1 MALHPEIYL
10 PEVKNLELI
19 AKRLV
24 KGYIIGKHK
33 SPNHGFA
40 VEFAEHKQY
49 NMGDPLRHVDWKL
62 FAKSKRMYSKK
73 YEQETNMRAHIAID
87 ISSSMTFSKNERELS
102 KLDYA
107 LISSSAFLHIL
118 QNQVDAV
125 SLTLFDDNIQ
135 EYFPARSNSRHFQN
149 LKNTLEN
156 TLGLIPKE
164 SKTNIPS
171 ALEFLAGRSY
181 KNGMMILFTDLISED
196 ILGDKFLDEIK
207 KLRFQNHEILI
218 FHLMDSDKELNLNY
232 ENRPYQFVDVETGES
247 VVTNPQSI
255 SRVYK
260 ESKEKELTTI
270 SDELRKHQVDYVPVD
285 IQQSFQQVLG
295 PFFAKRK

>member
-19 AKRLV
+19 AQQLV

-87 ISSSMTFSKNERELS
+87 LSSSMTFSQNEQQLS

-107 LISSSAFLHIL
+107 LIASSAFLYIL
-118 QNQVDAV
+118 QKQVDAV
-125 SLTLFDDNIQ
+125 SLTYFDSQIQ
-135 EYFPARSNSRHFQN
+135 DFFPARSNTRHFQN
-149 LKNTLEN
+149 LKNSLEN
-156 TLGLIPKE
+156 NIGLSPKE
-164 SKTNIPS
+164 SKTDIPA
-171 ALEFLAGRSY
+171 ALEFLASRSY

-196 ILGDKFLDEIK
+196 LLGSKFMDEIQ
-207 KLRFQNHEILI
+207 KLKFQNHEILI
-218 FHLMDSDKELNLNY
+218 FHLLDSDKELYLNY
-232 ENRPYQFVDVETGES
+232 ENRPYQFIDVETGQS

-255 SRVYK
+255 AK
-260 ESKEKELTTI
+260 EYTENKQKELGKI
-270 SDELRKHQVDYVPVD
+270 ADELRKHRVDYIPVD

-295 PFFAKRK
+295 PFFSKRK